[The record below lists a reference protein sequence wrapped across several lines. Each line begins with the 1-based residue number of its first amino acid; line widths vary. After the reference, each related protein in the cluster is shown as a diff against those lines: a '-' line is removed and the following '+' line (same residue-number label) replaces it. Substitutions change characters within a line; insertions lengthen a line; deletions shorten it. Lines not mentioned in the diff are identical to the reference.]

1 MGEYV
6 AWGRR
11 LGARET
17 EGVAKQVVFG
27 DHAREK
33 FILLYRH
40 GFMVSEEQVRDTV
53 QTPERVEEG
62 YRGRKVAQ
70 RGITERHVL
79 RIVYEDGPTEI
90 SIVTFYPGRRNRY
103 ES

>member
-1 MGEYV
+1 M
-6 AWGRR
+6 
-11 LGARET
+11 
-17 EGVAKQVVFG
+17 AKKVVFG

-33 FILLYRH
+33 FTLLHRH
-40 GFMVSEEQVRDTV
+40 GFMVTEAHVRDAV

-79 RIVYEDGPTEI
+79 RVVYEEGPAEI
-90 SIVTFYPGRRNRY
+90 RIVTFYPGRRNRY